1 MTTMYKCSEA
11 STGTT
16 RFEDK
21 EVFFLL
27 LIQDFILRDE
37 AATKGCFFCIQKGKY
52 CTCSFSINKCKSH
65 KLHNLFT
72 RRPLGG
78 NYIR

>member
-16 RFEDK
+16 RFEDN

-37 AATKGCFFCIQKGKY
+37 AATKGCFFVSKKENILY
-52 CTCSFSINKCKSH
+52 DSTFI
-65 KLHNLFT
+65 
-72 RRPLGG
+72 
-78 NYIR
+78 

>member
-16 RFEDK
+16 RFEDN

-27 LIQDFILRDE
+27 LKDFILRDE
-37 AATKGCFFCIQKGKY
+37 AATKR
-52 CTCSFSINKCKSH
+52 
-65 KLHNLFT
+65 LLFLYPKKENILYDST
-72 RRPLGG
+72 F
-78 NYIR
+78 I

>member
-37 AATKGCFFCIQKGKY
+37 AATKRLLFLYPKRKIFCMILRLYKKQKY
-52 CTCSFSINKCKSH
+52 ND
-65 KLHNLFT
+65 
-72 RRPLGG
+72 
-78 NYIR
+78 